1 MTNLTKSEYTVSDV
15 LFAIKLKGLK
25 LVQTGKMAS
34 KDGSKTCTQFSF
46 LVTSIRALTQLTCQL
61 VTQINHHASAAFC
74 GENLI
79 FPSLI
84 R

>member
-25 LVQTGKMAS
+25 LVQTGETAS

-46 LVTSIRALTQLTCQL
+46 LVTLIRALSQLTCQP
-61 VTQINHHASAAFC
+61 VTRINHHAFAAFC
-74 GENLI
+74 GE
-79 FPSLI
+79 SLCFSLP
-84 R
+84 